1 VTRASDVAK
10 ILKQPFT
17 NTLGTSNYR
26 AGVNAGDSIASG
38 GNYNVAIGDEAGT
51 ALTTGDNNVAIGF
64 EALNTEDANGLN
76 VAVGFRS
83 LKTLNA
89 GGDGENTAVGN
100 NTGLSMTTAFYNTV
114 IGSQSGDA
122 LTDGSANTAVGY
134 NTLSADTRG
143 QNSTAVGRNALLAQN
158 FTSSTDSYNVAMGR
172 DAGLAITTGVNNTF
186 IGSLAGDAQTDA
198 DNNTAVGYEALST
211 NTLGSAST
219 AIGYRALKAQNYSSA
234 TDALNV
240 AVGNAA
246 GSAVT
251 TGTKNVLIGNL
262 TGDGITTGDRNTAVG
277 YRTLSGSVD
286 DGQYNTCVGSD
297 AGLVT
302 TGDQNTFVGAY
313 DPSTGGSGAEVTS
326 GSKNTILG
334 AFNGNQ
340 SSLDIRTSS
349 NQIVISD
356 GDGTPAIVWD
366 GSINN
371 LAVNSYVAVSDGN
384 FHSRFGG
391 GQSANNNA
399 TGFAF
404 FSCGTGND
412 RTGMYWENQG
422 VLNSRLWV
430 DDTGDLRIQ
439 GSNPTAHNSGTV
451 VGSQSFTAT
460 HIYKTDETDLKIGE
474 AVCLV
479 GQKIVR
485 AKDAKSK
492 TCVGIYAGQ
501 SWKNQDSLGNA
512 CNEDD
517 GWGHAVIAVGD
528 TRFHQTDSE
537 TIGVLVDGSV
547 SAGDLLCTS
556 STSGKL
562 TVQDDDIIRSYTVG
576 KAMESGNSSSPVYAY
591 IYSG

>member
-1 VTRASDVAK
+1 MTRASDVAK

-89 GGDGENTAVGN
+89 GADAENVAVGN
-100 NTGLSMTTAFYNTV
+100 NTGLSMTTAVYNTV

-172 DAGLAITTGVNNTF
+172 DAGLAITTGVNNTL
-186 IGSLAGDAQTDA
+186 IGSLTGDALTDA

-234 TDALNV
+234 TDGLNV
-240 AVGNAA
+240 AVGNNA
-246 GSAVT
+246 GAAVT
-251 TGTKNVLIGNL
+251 TGVQGVYIGAL
-262 TGDGITTGDRNTAVG
+262 AGDADTTGGKNTYVG
-277 YRTLSGSVD
+277 YNSGTA
-286 DGQYNTCVGSD
+286 N
-297 AGLVT
+297 A
-302 TGDQNTFVGAY
+302 GDQNVFIGHSA
-313 DPSTGGSGAEVTS
+313 GSAITNGD
-326 GSKNTILG
+326 KNTIVG
-334 AFNGNQ
+334 KFDGN
-340 SSLDIRTSS
+340 SSGLDIRTDD
-349 NQIVISD
+349 NIIVISD
-356 GDGTPAIVWD
+356 GDGIPAIVWD

-371 LAVNSYVAVSDGN
+371 LAVNSYAAVSDGN

-391 GQSANNNA
+391 GQTANNNA

-404 FSCGTGND
+404 FSCGSDND

-422 VLNSRLWV
+422 TLNSRLWI
-430 DDTGDLRIQ
+430 DNTGDLRIQ
-439 GSNPTAHNSGTV
+439 GSTPTAHNSGTV

-512 CNEDD
+512 CNEND

-562 TVQDDDIIRSYTVG
+562 TVQDDDIIHSYTVG
-576 KAMESGNSSSPVYAY
+576 KAMESGDSSSPVYAY